1 MALAALAV
9 CIVASA
15 DAQTPL
21 LTLDTPNPS
30 YASTFGYSV
39 AMGDVNAD
47 GKTDIAVGASNE
59 EVGGNV
65 EQGRAYVFSGANGS
79 LLFTLTTGNPQPYAH
94 FGPSVAM
101 GDVNGDGKADIA
113 VGATGENVG
122 QGRAYIFSG
131 ANGSLLRTLN
141 TPNPDAGGYF
151 GWSVAVGDVNGDA
164 KADIAVGAAYESV
177 GDNMEQGR
185 AYVFSG
191 ADGSLLF
198 TFNTPNPS
206 YASRFGSSVAV
217 GDVNGDAKADI
228 AVGAALESVGDNAQQ
243 GRAYIFSGANGSLLF
258 TFNTPNPSY
267 ASTFGWSVAV
277 GDVNGDEKGDI
288 AVGAALESVGDNAQ
302 QGRAYIFSGA
312 NGSLLRTLNTPNP
325 DASAYFGWSVAVGD
339 VNGDAKADIAVGAAW
354 ESVGDNAQQGRAYIF
369 SGANGSLLFT
379 FNTPSPSYASRFGSS
394 VAAGD
399 VNGDAKADIAV
410 GAPYESV
417 GDNAQQGRAYVFS
430 SLPPP
435 PVGGIAELPDVGS
448 DSGWS
453 AGAYAA
459 LAGGLAAALLALT
472 AGAWY
477 ARRRWLR

>member
-164 KADIAVGAAYESV
+164 KADIAVGA
-177 GDNMEQGR
+177 
-185 AYVFSG
+185 
-191 ADGSLLF
+191 
-198 TFNTPNPS
+198 
-206 YASRFGSSVAV
+206 
-217 GDVNGDAKADI
+217 
-228 AVGAALESVGDNAQQ
+228 
-243 GRAYIFSGANGSLLF
+243 
-258 TFNTPNPSY
+258 
-267 ASTFGWSVAV
+267 
-277 GDVNGDEKGDI
+277 
-288 AVGAALESVGDNAQ
+288 
-302 QGRAYIFSGA
+302 
-312 NGSLLRTLNTPNP
+312 
-325 DASAYFGWSVAVGD
+325 
-339 VNGDAKADIAVGAAW
+339 
-354 ESVGDNAQQGRAYIF
+354 
-369 SGANGSLLFT
+369 
-379 FNTPSPSYASRFGSS
+379 
-394 VAAGD
+394 
-399 VNGDAKADIAV
+399 
-410 GAPYESV
+410 PYESV